1 MSFHD
6 EPLVVDNG
14 PLGIDVGQ
22 NHADDPDKLKQ
33 DGATWVREISQFNKI
48 VVICK
53 KVGEVNGEIETRI
66 ASLARERDKPLTLTL
81 AGGPPGT
88 SRTLTFS
95 WVGDGSDLL
104 RITPFGFTLSKNGR
118 RLTQS
123 NGLRIS
129 SLSWFESETQTSP
142 THFPSEG
149 TPSNHD
155 SIFIGLYP

>member
-22 NHADDPDKLKQ
+22 HHDEGDKVKP

-53 KVGEVNGEIETRI
+53 KGAGVNGEIETRI
-66 ASLARERDKPLTLTL
+66 ASLAREDGKPLTLTL
-81 AGGPPGT
+81 AGGSSGT

-95 WVGDGSDLL
+95 WVGDGSDKL
-104 RITPFGFTLSKNGR
+104 RITPIGFVLSKNGR
-118 RLTQS
+118 RLTQG

-129 SLSWFESETQTSP
+129 SLSWYESETQTTP
-142 THFPSEG
+142 TQFPPGG
-149 TPSNHD
+149 TQSNHD

>member
-14 PLGIDVGQ
+14 PLGIDVGK
-22 NHADDPDKLKQ
+22 HHDDGDKVKPDG
-33 DGATWVREISQFNKI
+33 DTWVREISQFNNI

-53 KVGEVNGEIETRI
+53 KGAGVNGEIETRI
-66 ASLARERDKPLTLTL
+66 ASLAREPGKPLTLTL

-95 WVGDGSDLL
+95 WVGDGSDKL
-104 RITPFGFTLSKNGR
+104 RITPDGFTLAKSGR
-118 RLTQS
+118 RLTQG

-129 SLSWFESETQTSP
+129 SLSWFESGQATP
-142 THFPSEG
+142 THFPPGG
-149 TPSNHD
+149 TPSTHD